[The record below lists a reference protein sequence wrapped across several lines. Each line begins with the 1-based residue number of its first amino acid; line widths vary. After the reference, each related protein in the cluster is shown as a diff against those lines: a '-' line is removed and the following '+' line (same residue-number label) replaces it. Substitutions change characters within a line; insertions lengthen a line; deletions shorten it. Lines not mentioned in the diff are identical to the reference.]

1 MNQNPEFGYAE
12 FFVSIAQAT
21 RCFTN
26 CETGVRI
33 SLPPFSQN
41 PAVWRCGFSGNMV
54 QSTTR
59 SRRCRRKGGIVP
71 VIEVTDLTKVFKKP
85 IRGNGLSGMVKTL
98 FSRKYEEIRAVDGIS
113 FNVPDGEIVGYIGA
127 NGAGKSTTI
136 KMMCGIL
143 TPTSGSVLVD
153 GLEPYS
159 KRRQVAQHIGV
170 VFGQKTQLWWDIPL
184 VESFKVLKEI
194 YQVSDADYKER
205 MGFLGEVLDV
215 TRFLSQPVRTLSLGE
230 RMRADLAASMLHN
243 PRILFLDEPT
253 IGMDVLVKER
263 IRLAIHALNETYGTS
278 VVLTTHDMTDIEDLC
293 SRIIL
298 LEKGAII
305 YDGPLASLK
314 NRFGNIKT
322 LTLTVP
328 AEIRAETAPVLSPE
342 IALSEEDE
350 RLILRFDADRIP
362 LEQVVQ
368 YAFSDLK
375 AIDMKIAEISIGDV
389 VKTILEQQEAEHAE
403 KV

>member
-1 MNQNPEFGYAE
+1 M
-12 FFVSIAQAT
+12 
-21 RCFTN
+21 
-26 CETGVRI
+26 
-33 SLPPFSQN
+33 
-41 PAVWRCGFSGNMV
+41 
-54 QSTTR
+54 
-59 SRRCRRKGGIVP
+59 
-71 VIEVTDLTKVFKKP
+71 IEVNNLTKVFRKP

-98 FSRKYEEIRAVDGIS
+98 FSRKYEEVRAVDGIG
-113 FNVPDGEIVGYIGA
+113 FTIPDGEIVGYIGA

-143 TPTSGSVLVD
+143 TPTSGSIRID
-153 GLEPYS
+153 GVEPYR

-184 VESFKVLKEI
+184 IESFKVLKEI
-194 YQVSDADYKER
+194 YQISDADYEER
-205 MGFLGEVLDV
+205 MAFLGEVLDI

-230 RMRADLAASMLHN
+230 RMRADLAASMIHN

-253 IGMDVLVKER
+253 IGMDVLVKEK
-263 IRLAIHALNETYGTS
+263 IRHAIHELNKVYGTT

-298 LEKGAII
+298 LEKGSIL
-305 YDGPLASLK
+305 YDGPLVNLK

-328 AEIRAETAPVLSPE
+328 TDVHAETAPKLLPE
-342 IALSEEDE
+342 VAISEEEDG
-350 RLILRFDADRIP
+350 RLVLCFDADKVA

-368 YAFSDLK
+368 YAFRDLK

>member
-1 MNQNPEFGYAE
+1 M
-12 FFVSIAQAT
+12 
-21 RCFTN
+21 
-26 CETGVRI
+26 
-33 SLPPFSQN
+33 
-41 PAVWRCGFSGNMV
+41 
-54 QSTTR
+54 
-59 SRRCRRKGGIVP
+59 
-71 VIEVTDLTKVFKKP
+71 IEVNNLTKVFRKP

-98 FSRKYEEIRAVDGIS
+98 FSRKYEEVRAVDGIS
-113 FNVPDGEIVGYIGA
+113 VTIPDGEIVGYIGA

-143 TPTSGSVLVD
+143 TPTSGSIRID
-153 GLEPYS
+153 GVEPYR

-184 VESFKVLKEI
+184 IESFKVLKEI
-194 YQVSDADYKER
+194 YQISDADYEER
-205 MGFLGEVLDV
+205 MAFLGEVLDI

-230 RMRADLAASMLHN
+230 RMRADLAASMIHN

-253 IGMDVLVKER
+253 IGMDVLVKEK
-263 IRLAIHALNETYGTS
+263 IRLAIHELNKVYGTT

-298 LEKGAII
+298 LEKGSIL
-305 YDGPLASLK
+305 YDGPLVNLK

-328 AEIRAETAPVLSPE
+328 TDVHAETAPKLLPE
-342 IALSEEDE
+342 IAISEEEDG
-350 RLILRFDADRIP
+350 RLVLRFDADKVA

-368 YAFSDLK
+368 YAFRDLK

-389 VKTILEQQEAEHAE
+389 VKTILAQQEAAHAE
-403 KV
+403 KI

>member
-1 MNQNPEFGYAE
+1 M
-12 FFVSIAQAT
+12 
-21 RCFTN
+21 
-26 CETGVRI
+26 
-33 SLPPFSQN
+33 
-41 PAVWRCGFSGNMV
+41 
-54 QSTTR
+54 
-59 SRRCRRKGGIVP
+59 
-71 VIEVTDLTKVFKKP
+71 IEVNDLTKVFKKP

-98 FSRKYEEIRAVDGIS
+98 FSRKYDEIRAVDGIS
-113 FNVPDGEIVGYIGA
+113 FTVPDGEIVGYIGA

-143 TPTSGSVLVD
+143 TPTSGTVFID
-153 GLEPYS
+153 GVEPYR
-159 KRRQVAQHIGV
+159 KRRQVAQRIGV

-194 YQVSDADYKER
+194 YQISDADYRER
-205 MGFLGEVLDV
+205 MDFLGEVLDI

-253 IGMDVLVKER
+253 IGMDVLVKEK
-263 IRLAIHALNETYGTS
+263 IRLAIHALNKTYGTA
-278 VVLTTHDMTDIEDLC
+278 VVLTTHDMTDIENLC

-298 LEKGAII
+298 LEKGSIL
-305 YDGPLASLK
+305 YDGPLKSLK
-314 NRFGNIKT
+314 TRFGNIKT

-342 IALSEEDE
+342 VAVSEEDS

-368 YAFSDLK
+368 YAFRDLK
-375 AIDMKIAEISIGDV
+375 AMDMKIAEISIGNV
-389 VKTILEQQEAEHAE
+389 VKTILEQQEAAHAE

>member
-1 MNQNPEFGYAE
+1 M
-12 FFVSIAQAT
+12 
-21 RCFTN
+21 
-26 CETGVRI
+26 
-33 SLPPFSQN
+33 
-41 PAVWRCGFSGNMV
+41 
-54 QSTTR
+54 
-59 SRRCRRKGGIVP
+59 
-71 VIEVTDLTKVFKKP
+71 IEVNNLTKVFRKP

-98 FSRKYEEIRAVDGIS
+98 FSRKYEEVRAVDGIS
-113 FNVPDGEIVGYIGA
+113 FTIPDGEIVGYIGA

-143 TPTSGSVLVD
+143 TPTSGSIRID
-153 GLEPYS
+153 GVEPYR

-184 VESFKVLKEI
+184 IESFKVLKEI
-194 YQVSDADYKER
+194 YQISDADYEER
-205 MGFLGEVLDV
+205 MAFLGEVLDI

-230 RMRADLAASMLHN
+230 RMRADLAASMIHN

-253 IGMDVLVKER
+253 IGMDVLVKEK
-263 IRLAIHALNETYGTS
+263 IRLAIHELNKVYGTT

-298 LEKGAII
+298 LEKGSIL
-305 YDGPLASLK
+305 YDGPLVNLK

-328 AEIRAETAPVLSPE
+328 TDVHAETAPKLLPE
-342 IALSEEDE
+342 VAISEEEDG
-350 RLILRFDADRIP
+350 RLVLRFDADKVA

-368 YAFSDLK
+368 YAFRDLK
-375 AIDMKIAEISIGDV
+375 AIDMKVAEISIGDV

>member
-1 MNQNPEFGYAE
+1 
-12 FFVSIAQAT
+12 
-21 RCFTN
+21 
-26 CETGVRI
+26 
-33 SLPPFSQN
+33 
-41 PAVWRCGFSGNMV
+41 
-54 QSTTR
+54 
-59 SRRCRRKGGIVP
+59 
-71 VIEVTDLTKVFKKP
+71 
-85 IRGNGLSGMVKTL
+85 MVKTL
-98 FSRKYEEIRAVDGIS
+98 LSRKYEEVRAVDGIS
-113 FNVPDGEIVGYIGA
+113 FTIPDGEIVGYIGA

-143 TPTSGSVLVD
+143 TPTSGSIRID
-153 GLEPYS
+153 GVEPYR

-184 VESFKVLKEI
+184 IESFKVLKEI
-194 YQVSDADYKER
+194 YQISDADYEER
-205 MGFLGEVLDV
+205 MAFLGEVLDI

-230 RMRADLAASMLHN
+230 RMRADLAASMIHN

-253 IGMDVLVKER
+253 IGMDVLVKEK
-263 IRLAIHALNETYGTS
+263 IRLAIHELNKVYGTT

-298 LEKGAII
+298 LEKGSIL
-305 YDGPLASLK
+305 YDGPLVNLK

-328 AEIRAETAPVLSPE
+328 TDVHAETAPVLLPE
-342 IALSEEDE
+342 VAISEEDG
-350 RLILRFDADRIP
+350 RLVLRFDADKVA

-368 YAFSDLK
+368 YAFRDLK

>member
-1 MNQNPEFGYAE
+1 M
-12 FFVSIAQAT
+12 
-21 RCFTN
+21 
-26 CETGVRI
+26 
-33 SLPPFSQN
+33 
-41 PAVWRCGFSGNMV
+41 
-54 QSTTR
+54 
-59 SRRCRRKGGIVP
+59 
-71 VIEVTDLTKVFKKP
+71 IEVNDLTKVFKKP

-98 FSRKYEEIRAVDGIS
+98 FSRKYDEIRAVDGIT
-113 FNVPDGEIVGYIGA
+113 FTVPDGEIVGYIGA

-143 TPTSGSVLVD
+143 TPTSGTVFID
-153 GLEPYS
+153 GVEPYR

-194 YQVSDADYKER
+194 YQIPDADYKER
-205 MGFLGEVLDV
+205 MGFLGEVLDI

-253 IGMDVLVKER
+253 IGMDVLVKEK
-263 IRLAIHALNETYGTS
+263 IRLAIHALNKTYGTA
-278 VVLTTHDMTDIEDLC
+278 VVLTTHDMTDIENLC

-298 LEKGAII
+298 LEKGSIL
-305 YDGPLASLK
+305 YDGPLKSLK
-314 NRFGNIKT
+314 TRFGNIKT

-342 IALSEEDE
+342 VAVSEEDS

-368 YAFSDLK
+368 YAFRDLK
-375 AIDMKIAEISIGDV
+375 AMDMKIAEISIGNV
-389 VKTILEQQEAEHAE
+389 VKTILEQQEAAHAE